1 MRAVAIA
8 LCCLSAASTAPLTLA
23 GGQSQLADPKASS
36 EVNFWGQL
44 YAAGGSSLYC
54 AQAFGQSHSQLM
66 PSPVYASKQIK
77 SALRCV
83 TDQQCQQ
90 ANPQYPY
97 MLADLHN
104 LYPELTRVEL
114 ARRSAQFGDLADE
127 VPSAFAALGCDLKS
141 SFQLVEPRD
150 AAKGNVARAIFYMHI
165 EYDLPIVGQLQ
176 MFKQWHELD
185 PPDAVEKARNE
196 QIASLQGNRNRFI
209 DDPSQVQLLIK
220 D

>member
-8 LCCLSAASTAPLTLA
+8 LGCLAAVSTITPALA
-23 GGQSQLADPKASS
+23 GGQSRLGDPKASA
-36 EVNFWGQL
+36 EQVFWGQL
-44 YAAGGSSLYC
+44 YATGGSSLYC
-54 AQAFGQSHSQLM
+54 ATAFDQSHSQLM

-83 TDQQCQQ
+83 TDAQCL
-90 ANPQYPY
+90 ATNPQYPY

-104 LYPELTRVEL
+104 LYPELARVEL
-114 ARRSAQFGDLADE
+114 ARRSAQFGDLGDD
-127 VPSAFAALGCDLKS
+127 VPSKFDAIGCDLKS

-165 EYDLPIVGQLQ
+165 EYGLPIVGQLQ
-176 MFKQWHELD
+176 MFKQWHQMD
-185 PPDAVEKARNE
+185 PPDAEERARNDK
-196 QIASLQGNRNRFI
+196 IASLQGNRNRFI
-209 DDPSQVQLLIK
+209 DDPSQVELLIK